1 MAWTLPF
8 IMIGLGVNDMYI
20 VLSAVDSR
28 LGDSRDDFA
37 DAMKDIVV
45 PVTMTS
51 AVNCAM
57 FFVIYIISD
66 IGAVYKTALSALIAV
81 FFSWISTV
89 FCFPAYCYLDVK
101 RQAANSCDVLVCI
114 KKQEDPDK
122 AVSGIPR
129 DSIFFLGYK
138 YLFLNKNTI
147 SLLLQIIVILASIA
161 LVVIGGIG
169 IGNREV
175 GVGIQVRMTIGE
187 LYYHLNLA
195 QYFLTIFF

>member
-1 MAWTLPF
+1 
-8 IMIGLGVNDMYI
+8 MYI

-81 FFSWISTV
+81 FSRG
-89 FCFPAYCYLDVK
+89 YL
-101 RQAANSCDVLVCI
+101 RYSA
-114 KKQEDPDK
+114 
-122 AVSGIPR
+122 
-129 DSIFFLGYK
+129 FLH
-138 YLFLNKNTI
+138 
-147 SLLLQIIVILASIA
+147 IA
-161 LVVIGGIG
+161 I
-169 IGNREV
+169 
-175 GVGIQVRMTIGE
+175 
-187 LYYHLNLA
+187 
-195 QYFLTIFF
+195 

>member
-1 MAWTLPF
+1 
-8 IMIGLGVNDMYI
+8 MYI

-195 QYFLTIFF
+195 QYFLTIFFELC